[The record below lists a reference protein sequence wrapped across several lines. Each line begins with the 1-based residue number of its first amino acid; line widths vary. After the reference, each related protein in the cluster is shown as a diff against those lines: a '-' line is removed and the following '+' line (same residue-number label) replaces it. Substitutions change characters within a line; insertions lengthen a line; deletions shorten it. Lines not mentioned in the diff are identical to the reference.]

1 MAMISLYQMK
11 LKLPGQLKIKS
22 QNDQQIPS
30 FPFLF
35 IFSVVNYFVL
45 CRLEHK
51 EDRFL
56 SSLFIPMAISWAFA
70 IYKFIQIL
78 PRNSRNNTLKLILIV
93 YSIV

>member
-1 MAMISLYQMK
+1 
-11 LKLPGQLKIKS
+11 
-22 QNDQQIPS
+22 
-30 FPFLF
+30 
-35 IFSVVNYFVL
+35 VL

-70 IYKFIQIL
+70 IYKFVQIL
-78 PRNSRNNTLKLILIV
+78 PMSIRNKTLKLILII